1 MYKKLFFSSILLI
14 SIIGAYY
21 PSKNENTKFFDYCY
35 SLEKIIFRNSIQRR
49 KNIPTKLKS
58 ISMEISKFGVNK
70 TRGLFISKMINQYK
84 YSKNSFIINVIPNK
98 FYCYSGYWVETLIPG
113 TFESIIY
120 NESKK
125 SINEFKEFKDEIEG
139 LINNLN
145 FDHKNKVRIVIYFE
159 R

>member
-21 PSKNENTKFFDYCY
+21 PSKKENTKLFDYCY

-49 KNIPTKLKS
+49 KNIPIKLKS

-70 TRGLFISKMINQYK
+70 TKGLFVSKMINKYK
-84 YSKNSFIINVIPNK
+84 DSKNSYIINVIPNK
-98 FYCYSGYWVETLIPG
+98 FYCYSGYWVERLIPG

-120 NESKK
+120 TESKK
-125 SINEFKEFKDEIEG
+125 SINEFKEFKNEIEG
-139 LINNLN
+139 IINNLN
-145 FDHKNKVRIVIYFE
+145 SLK
-159 R
+159 